1 MPFRAMDL
9 NQATVSG
16 NIEAVESMMR
26 QMNFSAEMAEEY
38 VTLVHADLGGVER
51 LQGAQAQR
59 CDEDSGSAQLRNV
72 VSCPGLFHVSMAN
85 ADILFRAHLKPEA
98 RHEES
103 CLWKYIRK
111 LRPTKAEQAK
121 FTAKQGP
128 GYRRMHD
135 VARHVT
141 WALILECWE
150 LEAQAWD
157 ASCTTLEV
165 FAHRLSQL
173 PTRKLAWN
181 RIWALSQI
189 IARKYVAGPDF
200 QAARAKPVAQRD
212 GLFENWQLFLQI
224 SFFDQIFDY
233 AVKTQ
238 DVGRV
243 LISLCDLIFA
253 YQGAKKHKYAF
264 QLVQTLILLAYVFP
278 EPLRR
283 AYLTSWIINPTG
295 KRMGGRGVDWLVE
308 LFNLYLKQM
317 HCGSS
322 SNYGLQHMMNMSTL
336 ISLFKYVFDNFI
348 VNYHITSHTTRH
360 QGPDMKET
368 IDELRKVIHADRA
381 MTFTPGRTSPYEVD
395 DVMTLGQ
402 ASFMSG
408 SAAELAA
415 QDVEAEHMPTTIE
428 DYD

>member
-1 MPFRAMDL
+1 
-9 NQATVSG
+9 
-16 NIEAVESMMR
+16 
-26 QMNFSAEMAEEY
+26 MNFPADKADEY

-51 LQGAQAQR
+51 LQGAQSQR
-59 CDEDSGSAQLRNV
+59 CDEDTGSAQLRNV
-72 VSCPGLFHVSMAN
+72 LTCPGLFHVSMAN
-85 ADILFRAHLKPEA
+85 ADILFRTHLKPEA
-98 RHEES
+98 RHEEES

-111 LRPTKAEQAK
+111 LRPTKAERAK

-135 VARHVT
+135 VAKHVT
-141 WALILECWE
+141 WAIILECWE

-157 ASCTTLEV
+157 TSCTSLEA
-165 FAHRLSQL
+165 FALRLSRL
-173 PTRKLAWN
+173 PTRKIAWN
-181 RIWALSQI
+181 RIRTMART
-189 IARKYVAGPDF
+189 IARKYIAGPDF

-212 GLFENWQLFLQI
+212 GQFENWQLFLQI

-233 AVKTQ
+233 AVKSQ

-243 LISLCDLIFA
+243 LISLCDLTFA

-264 QLVQTLILLAYVFP
+264 QMMQTLVLLAYVCP

-283 AYLTSWIINPTG
+283 AFLTSWIINPTG
-295 KRMGGRGVDWLVE
+295 KPMGGRGVDWLVE

-322 SNYGLQHMMNMSTL
+322 SNYGLEHMMDMSRL

-360 QGPDMKET
+360 QGPNMQET
-368 IDELRKVIHADRA
+368 IDELRKVIRADRA
-381 MTFTPGRTSPYEVD
+381 MVFTPGRTSKYEVD
-395 DVMTLGQ
+395 DVVTLGQ
-402 ASFMSG
+402 ASFMCG
-408 SAAELAA
+408 DAAELAA
-415 QDVEAEHMPTTIE
+415 KDEDAERAPTVIE